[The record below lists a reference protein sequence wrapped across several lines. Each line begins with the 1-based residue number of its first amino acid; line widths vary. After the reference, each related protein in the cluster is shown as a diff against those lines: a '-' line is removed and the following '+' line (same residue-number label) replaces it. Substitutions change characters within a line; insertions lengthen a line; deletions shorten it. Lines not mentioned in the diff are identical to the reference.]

1 MNKISLVGR
10 LTKDPLLSFAPGTG
24 TAVVKFNLAV
34 NRPHLDKN
42 KPQEADF
49 IPCVAFGKKAE
60 AIANYVTKGH
70 LFGLTGRLQINKYE
84 KDGVAKYSTDVIIDE
99 IDFLQPKGS
108 GQPGGFGGANGFSPA
123 QNPFGGSAYDEDITP
138 VDDDDIPF

>member
-10 LTKDPLLSFAPGTG
+10 LTKDPVLTFAPGTG
-24 TAVVKFNLAV
+24 TGVVKFNLAV
-34 NRPHLDKN
+34 NRPHLDKT

-60 AIANYVTKGH
+60 AIANYVAKGH

-84 KDGVAKYSTDVIIDE
+84 KDGVARYSTDVIIDE

-108 GQPGGFGGANGFSPA
+108 SQGFGNPGGFSPA
-123 QNPFGGSAYDEDITP
+123 QNPFQPGGWGEDITP
-138 VDDDDIPF
+138 VDEDEIPF

>member
-10 LTKDPLLSFAPGTG
+10 LTKDPVLTFAPGTG
-24 TAVVKFNLAV
+24 MGVVKFNLAV

-60 AIANYVTKGH
+60 AIANYVAKGH
-70 LFGLTGRLQINKYE
+70 LFGLTGRLQISKYE
-84 KDGVAKYSTDVIIDE
+84 KDGVIKYSSDVIIDE
-99 IDFLQPKGS
+99 IEFLQPKGS
-108 GQPGGFGGANGFSPA
+108 SQGFGSSGGFSPA
-123 QNPFGGSAYDEDITP
+123 QSPFGGASYDEDITP